1 MKEYTVM
8 IGGHP
13 HTVQLTPEEAERR
26 GAVEV
31 SKPVDVEL
39 PDPKAAATPANKARS
54 VGNKGADAR

>member
-1 MKEYTVM
+1 MKEYTVL

-13 HTVQLTPEEAERR
+13 HTVLLTPEDAERR

-31 SKPVDVEL
+31 VETVEVEL
-39 PDPKAAATPANKARS
+39 PEPKAATPANKARS